1 MHSQPINVGSVT
13 WASGPHTTYKML
25 LYVMPLTFC
34 VWGLAHWGLGGDFLY
49 CGFGQC
55 HFVIGVF
62 VWYPLV
68 QTLMPS
74 EHDLRG
80 VHVIIIHPSE
90 TGLSFLR

>member
-1 MHSQPINVGSVT
+1 MGIWS
-13 WASGPHTTYKML
+13 AYKYKMP

-34 VWGLAHWGLGGDFLY
+34 VWGLAHWGLGGDFVY

-55 HFVIGVF
+55 HCC
-62 VWYPLV
+62 VWYSLV

-80 VHVIIIHPSE
+80 VHVIVIHPSE
-90 TGLSFLR
+90 TGLCFLR